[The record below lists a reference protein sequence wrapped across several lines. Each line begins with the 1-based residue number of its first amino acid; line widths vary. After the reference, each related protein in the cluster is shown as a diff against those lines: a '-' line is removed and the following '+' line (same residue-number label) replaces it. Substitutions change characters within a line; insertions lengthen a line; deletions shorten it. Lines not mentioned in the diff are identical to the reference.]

1 MSVVISAA
9 DVKKLRDITGAGMS
23 DCKAALLESDG
34 DTDKAIDYLRK
45 KGQKIAGKR
54 EDRDAKEGVCIA
66 LCNDD
71 FTRGI
76 IVRISSETDFVSR
89 NEDFLN
95 FCKSVAETAL
105 AAFPADA
112 AELNATAFDGATVG
126 ERIMERVA
134 AIGEKIE
141 IAGYGR
147 IEGPCVAP
155 YIHMGNKAA
164 VLMGLNKEG
173 FVGAGRDA
181 AMQVAAMKPVAVSK
195 DSVPQSVI
203 DKELEIGKELARQE
217 GKKEEMLDKI
227 AQGRLNKFFAES
239 TLLEQNF
246 VKGDGKQTVGQYLES
261 LTPGLTATEFIHLAN
276 G

>member
-23 DCKAALLESDG
+23 DCKAALIESDG
-34 DTDKAIDYLRK
+34 DTDKAIDFLRL

-54 EDRDAKEGVCIA
+54 EDRDAKEGVCLA
-66 LCNDD
+66 LCNED
-71 FTRGI
+71 FTKGI

-89 NEDFLN
+89 NEDFVN
-95 FCKSVAETAL
+95 FCKAIAQTAL
-105 AAFPADA
+105 DTFPATA

-141 IAGYGR
+141 VAGYGR

-181 AMQVAAMKPVAVSK
+181 AMQVAAMKPISVSK
-195 DSVPQSVI
+195 DSVPANVI
-203 DKELEIGKELARQE
+203 EKELEIGKELARQE
-217 GKKEEMLDKI
+217 GKPEAMLDKI
-227 AQGRLNKFFAES
+227 AQGRLNKFFQES
-239 TLLEQNF
+239 TLLAQVF
-246 VKGDGKQTVGQYLES
+246 VKDGKKTVGEYLEG
-261 LTPGLTATEFIHLAN
+261 LTPGLTATEFVHLTN